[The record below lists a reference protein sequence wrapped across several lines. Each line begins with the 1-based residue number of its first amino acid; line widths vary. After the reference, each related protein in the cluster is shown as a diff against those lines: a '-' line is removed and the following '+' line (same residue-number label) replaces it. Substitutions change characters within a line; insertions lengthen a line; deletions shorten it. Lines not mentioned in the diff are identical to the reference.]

1 MRTRDERRKFKS
13 LKIRKARKVL
23 SHIWGIK
30 EQMTL
35 DRLSHTHAD
44 NLKKC
49 SCSSCGNPRK
59 HFDEKTIQEKVF
71 DSIPLDDENDD

>member
-1 MRTRDERRKFKS
+1 
-13 LKIRKARKVL
+13 
-23 SHIWGIK
+23 
-30 EQMTL
+30 MTL